1 MDSET
6 YNKAKEIMD
15 EIKHLSEMYEYVDD
29 QGVDEIRVV
38 TERGNVYRYK
48 PADKSHFLTMV
59 RDKIDLLEDQF
70 KEL

>member
-15 EIKHLSEMYEYVDD
+15 EIKHLSGMYD
-29 QGVDEIRVV
+29 QGVAEIRII